1 MGFIARVLV
10 GFIISAP
17 ITAILAGGVQ
27 NAIGLMLVSL
37 VCTAGIGLVF
47 WIPVWL
53 LVGVFTM
60 DVLFKNVNGKPDQ
73 KQESVPNPTELPKL
87 DYLALTAYI
96 GKATASGMDLDEITR
111 RLRFNGWQKAD
122 IESAY
127 HSFIS
132 YKSTTQDA

>member
-10 GFIISAP
+10 GFIISIP
-17 ITAILAGGVQ
+17 ITVILAGGVQ
-27 NAIGLMLVSL
+27 NAFGLMLVSI

-47 WIPVWL
+47 WIPVWW
-53 LVGVFTM
+53 LVGVITI
-60 DVLFKNVNGKPDQ
+60 DVLFKNVKGKSDQ

-111 RLRFNGWQKAD
+111 RLRFNGWQKTD
-122 IESAY
+122 IETVY
-127 HSFIS
+127 QKFIS
-132 YKSTTQDA
+132 HKSHGGT